1 MNTHSAAACAV
12 ALLVLS
18 AVCNTAAAEPA
29 ANAGPYAVF
38 VAASVLF
45 RPDGSAGDVII
56 IDEALH
62 PAAFVSNVK
71 ARLQRARIP
80 PQQADGMPASFRTG
94 VLMDFVVTPGGA
106 GPGGGGGGGQVAM
119 SSLVISPLPTKQY
132 FAAYP
137 KDISQT
143 GGWKGSV
150 QASCVV
156 GVEGRCTSISVQ
168 ALPGMP
174 ESVRRYARASLEG
187 WLFQPQQL
195 NGKPVEG
202 DYKISMNFETL
213 DNKPDDLRTPKLDR
227 VLQSR

>member
-1 MNTHSAAACAV
+1 MNTRPAAALAAGTLLVAGAWGTAVPASAAAD
-12 ALLVLS
+12 
-18 AVCNTAAAEPA
+18 AA
-29 ANAGPYAVF
+29 PYTVS
-38 VAASVLF
+38 VTASVLF
-45 RPDGSAGDVII
+45 APDGTASEITV
-56 IDEALH
+56 IDEARH

-80 PQQADGMPASFRTG
+80 PQQADGAPASFRTG
-94 VLMDFVVTPGGA
+94 VLMDFVVTPGE
-106 GPGGGGGGGQVAM
+106 GGGKVAM
-119 SSLVISPLPTKQY
+119 SSLVMSPLPTKQY

-143 GGWKGSV
+143 GGWQGSV

-156 GVEGRCTSISVQ
+156 GVQGRCTSITVQ

-202 DYKISMNFETL
+202 EYRISMNFETL